1 MSPLFSA
8 ILLVVVG
15 LVLLIWSADR
25 VVFGAASIARRFDVP
40 PMIIGLTI
48 VAMGSSAPELL
59 VSASAAWQG
68 RLDTAVGN
76 AFGSS
81 ITNILLVVGAAALL
95 KPIAVSSITLKREYP
110 LLVLCTLLG
119 WFLVSD
125 DQLSQIE
132 GMLLLLSFTG
142 FIALLIYWGINTDST
157 DPLVAEIN
165 AEMPQPTTIL
175 RATLWL
181 IAGLILL
188 LASSQL
194 VLHGAV
200 TIGRYAGL
208 TDLVIGLT
216 VIAIGTSLPE
226 LATSIIG
233 ILKQE
238 DDLALGNI
246 IGSNIFNL
254 LAVLGLG
261 AVIGPSIVDPL
272 AADRDGYVLI
282 AATVVLLLISLRLG
296 STTRRINR
304 LSGIFLLT
312 GFAAYQ
318 YLLFAGQY

>member
-15 LVLLIWSADR
+15 LVLLIWSAER
-25 VVFGAASIARRFDVP
+25 VVFGAASIARKFNVP

-68 RLDTAVGN
+68 RLDTSVGN
-76 AFGSS
+76 ALGSS

-95 KPIAVSSITLKREYP
+95 KPIAVSSLTLKREYP
-110 LLVLCTLLG
+110 LLLLCTLLG

-125 DQLSQIE
+125 DNLTQLE
-132 GMLLLLSFTG
+132 GLILLLSFAG
-142 FIALLIYWGINTDST
+142 FIALLVYWGTHTDAA
-157 DPLVAEIN
+157 DPLIAEIN
-165 AEMPQPTTIL
+165 AEMPQLTTPLI
-175 RATLWL
+175 ATLWL
-181 IAGLILL
+181 IAGLVLL
-188 LASSQL
+188 LASAQL

-216 VIAIGTSLPE
+216 IIAIGTSLPE

-233 ILKQE
+233 ILKHE

-261 AVIGPSIVDPL
+261 AVIGPSLIDPL

-282 AATVVLLLISLRLG
+282 TATLAMLLLSLRMG
-296 STTRRINR
+296 ATRRINR
-304 LSGIFLLT
+304 LSGMLLLG